1 MKLILSGTLAVV
13 LCMSAITATGCVER
27 KVTIRTEPSGAEL
40 LLDSAPAGG
49 TPYTFPFI
57 HYGVREIIIKKDG
70 YVTVKEDIDVSPPLY
85 QRFPIDLFFEVL
97 PFTITDHQEFV
108 YNLTPVSEVDEKE
121 ILERAKVLRSE
132 LESTM
137 PRPEPVPP
145 ENEK

>member
-1 MKLILSGTLAVV
+1 MKFIFTGILAAV
-13 LCMSAITATGCVER
+13 LCMSAIAAMGCVER
-27 KVTIRTEPSGAEL
+27 KVTIRTEPSGATL
-40 LLDSAPAGG
+40 LLDSAPAGQ

-108 YNLTPVSEVDEKE
+108 YNLTPISEIDEKE
-121 ILERAKVLRSE
+121 LLERAKVLRSE
-132 LESTM
+132 LERTNPKS
-137 PRPEPVPP
+137 EAPP
-145 ENEK
+145 KR